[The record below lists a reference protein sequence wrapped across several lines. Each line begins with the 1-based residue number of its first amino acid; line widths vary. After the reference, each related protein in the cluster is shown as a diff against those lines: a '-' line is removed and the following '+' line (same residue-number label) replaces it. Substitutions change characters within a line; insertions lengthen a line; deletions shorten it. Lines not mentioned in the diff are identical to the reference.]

1 MASMFLET
9 FVSICSTV
17 GRGWIA
23 DAVGHFD
30 NARIAQL
37 NILVMEYGLSAA
49 IVIMISTRTIFTMST
64 PPNDV
69 VSSAAT
75 LSTRNKLL
83 NSPVRTTNPTAT

>member
-1 MASMFLET
+1 MASMFLVT

-49 IVIMISTRTIFTMST
+49 IVIMAVSAGAKHIRTRLF
-64 PPNDV
+64 
-69 VSSAAT
+69 AA
-75 LSTRNKLL
+75 
-83 NSPVRTTNPTAT
+83 